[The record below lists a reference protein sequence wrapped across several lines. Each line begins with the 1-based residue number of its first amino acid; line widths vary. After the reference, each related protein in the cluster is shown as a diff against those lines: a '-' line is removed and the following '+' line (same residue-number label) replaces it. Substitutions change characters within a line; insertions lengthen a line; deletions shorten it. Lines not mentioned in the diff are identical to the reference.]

1 MIKAICDKC
10 GKEFTL
16 VYSEYGLESPSGWNL
31 KAGYIP
37 LKRGYDYRTFCP
49 ECSRKV
55 KNDRIDVEGPD
66 MNAAYPKVQ

>member
-16 VYSEYGLESPSGWNL
+16 VYSEYGLVSPSGWSL
-31 KAGYIP
+31 EAGYYTP

-49 ECSRKV
+49 DCSHGKV
-55 KNDRIDVEGPD
+55 D
-66 MNAAYPKVQ
+66 

>member
-16 VYSEYGLESPSGWNL
+16 VYSEYGLVSPSGWNL
-31 KAGYIP
+31 EAGSYTP

-49 ECSRKV
+49 KCSHGKV
-55 KNDRIDVEGPD
+55 D
-66 MNAAYPKVQ
+66 